1 MNWYKD
7 NFNEWKE
14 IIETVARETGRNEQ
28 MVEKDTIQ
36 SIFLNELSKS
46 DLPFVFKGG
55 TALSKA
61 YDLIDRFSEDI
72 DLSMNRKLT
81 QSERSKS
88 KETIITIA
96 DNLGLELSNASDIMS
111 RYNYNKYIFKYDSM
125 FSNNP
130 LEIIKLFIRLN
141 NIMLVVLLENFVKK
155 RALIY
160 LYHLKHLM

>member
-61 YDLIDRFSEDI
+61 YNLIDRFSEDI

-96 DNLGLELSNASDIMS
+96 DNLGLELSNASDI
-111 RYNYNKYIFKYDSM
+111 
-125 FSNNP
+125 
-130 LEIIKLFIRLN
+130 IKLFIRLN

-160 LYHLKHLM
+160 LYHLKQLM

>member
-111 RYNYNKYIFKYDSM
+111 RYNYNK
-125 FSNNP
+125 
-130 LEIIKLFIRLN
+130 
-141 NIMLVVLLENFVKK
+141 
-155 RALIY
+155 
-160 LYHLKHLM
+160 